1 MSGSSSTISTGLVI
15 SSKFRV
21 QSLRPEARFLTLNLD
36 LVTLNSR
43 SVAVFDEGG
52 LGHVDGQLADVRDV
66 VGDAFE
72 VLGDEEEA
80 GGAGRDRGLGRH
92 QPDEVAEEPL

>member
-66 VGDAFE
+66 VGDALQMF
-72 VLGDEEEA
+72 GDEEQA
-80 GGAGRDRGLGRH
+80 GGAARRRRLFGH
-92 QPDEVAEEPL
+92 QLDQVVE